1 MKDRIKEVRKY
12 AELSQTKFA
21 EKLKISRSAMSKLE
35 SGENTPSEQTISLI
49 CKEFNVREEWLRT
62 GNGEMYNEKD
72 GTFTGLL
79 AELEE
84 TDDEFIKS
92 LITVYM
98 GLDEDSKQALRKIA
112 NGMAEKYMKQD

>member
-92 LITVYM
+92 LITVYI
-98 GLDEDSKQALRKIA
+98 GLFLDSKQALRKIA
-112 NGMAEKYMKQD
+112 DGMAEKYKKQD

>member
-112 NGMAEKYMKQD
+112 DGMAEKYKKRD

>member
-112 NGMAEKYMKQD
+112 DGMAEKYKKQG

>member
-35 SGENTPSEQTISLI
+35 SGENAPSEQTISLI

-92 LITVYM
+92 LIAVYM

-112 NGMAEKYMKQD
+112 DGMAEKYKKQD

>member
-49 CKEFNVREEWLRT
+49 CKEFNIREEWLRT

-112 NGMAEKYMKQD
+112 DGMAEKYKKQD

>member
-112 NGMAEKYMKQD
+112 DGMAEKYKKQD

>member
-79 AELEE
+79 AELKE

-112 NGMAEKYMKQD
+112 DGMAEKYKKQD

>member
-98 GLDEDSKQALRKIA
+98 GLDGDSKQALRKIA
-112 NGMAEKYMKQD
+112 DGMAEKYKKQD

>member
-12 AELSQTKFA
+12 AELSQAKFA

-112 NGMAEKYMKQD
+112 DGMAEKYKKQD

>member
-79 AELEE
+79 SELEE

-112 NGMAEKYMKQD
+112 DGMAEKYKKQD

>member
-21 EKLKISRSAMSKLE
+21 EKIKISRSAMSKLE

-112 NGMAEKYMKQD
+112 DGMAEKYKKQD

>member
-112 NGMAEKYMKQD
+112 NGMAEKYKKQD

>member
-35 SGENTPSEQTISLI
+35 SGENTPSEQTTSLI

-112 NGMAEKYMKQD
+112 DGMAEKYKKQD

>member
-12 AELSQTKFA
+12 AELSQTRFA

-112 NGMAEKYMKQD
+112 DGMAEKYKKQD

>member
-98 GLDEDSKQALRKIA
+98 GLDENSKQALRKIA
-112 NGMAEKYMKQD
+112 DGMAEKYKKQD

>member
-79 AELEE
+79 SELEE

-98 GLDEDSKQALRKIA
+98 GLDEDSKQALRKISD
-112 NGMAEKYMKQD
+112 GMAEKYKKQD

>member
-35 SGENTPSEQTISLI
+35 SGENTPSGQTISLI

-112 NGMAEKYMKQD
+112 DGMAEKYKKQD

>member
-62 GNGEMYNEKD
+62 GTGEMYNEKD

-84 TDDEFIKS
+84 ADDEFIKS

-112 NGMAEKYMKQD
+112 DGMAEKYKKQD

>member
-112 NGMAEKYMKQD
+112 DGMAEKYRKQD